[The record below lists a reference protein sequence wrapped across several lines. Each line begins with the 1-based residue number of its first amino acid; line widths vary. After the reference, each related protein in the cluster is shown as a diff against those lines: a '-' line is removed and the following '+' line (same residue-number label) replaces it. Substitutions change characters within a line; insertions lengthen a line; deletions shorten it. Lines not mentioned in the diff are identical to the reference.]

1 MPAQSPNN
9 NDTRGGIN
17 MAKHNSSPD
26 DGLGETR
33 LYRVTMVVAV
43 HPLYYPDGHPNMD
56 ESPEGVV
63 LYATTGGFDDME
75 GVQIVGEPAVQELR
89 VTLASPAVVK
99 AEIAQATLPDD
110 EDSIVEALQA
120 ATPATSQPK
129 AQKPRK
135 RKKHK
140 KQYTPRDPK
149 VAERVQRVFDAL
161 VQVEEATAD
170 ELALLINEPV
180 KRVYNDLYNLHDLKK
195 VSAVKAAGKVRW
207 LANKPASNIN
217 NETK

>member
-1 MPAQSPNN
+1 
-9 NDTRGGIN
+9 
-17 MAKHNSSPD
+17 MAKHNISPD

-43 HPLYYPDGHPNMD
+43 HPLYCPDGHPNIE

-63 LYATTGGFDDME
+63 LYATTGGFDEIE

-89 VTLASPAVVK
+89 VTLAGPQVVK

-110 EDSIVEALQA
+110 EDSVVEALRA
-120 ATPATSQPK
+120 IAPANPRDSKPK
-129 AQKPRK
+129 K

-140 KQYTPRDPK
+140 KQYRPSARI
-149 VAERVQRVFDAL
+149 AERMQKVLDTLNAVKDAS
-161 VQVEEATAD
+161 AD
-170 ELALLINEPV
+170 EIALLSGVPV
-180 KRVYNDLYNLHDLKK
+180 KQVYSDLYHLHDLKK

-207 LANKPASNIN
+207 IANADNN
-217 NETK
+217 NESK

>member
-1 MPAQSPNN
+1 MPKQSPNN
-9 NDTRGGIN
+9 HNRQETN
-17 MAKHNSSPD
+17 MATNKKPD
-26 DGLGETR
+26 EGLGETR

-43 HPLYYPDGHPNMD
+43 HPVYCPDGHLNME

-63 LYATTGGFDDME
+63 LWATTDGFNDIE

-89 VTLASPAVVK
+89 VTLASPEAVK
-99 AEIAQATLPDD
+99 AEVADSNVPDD
-110 EDSIVEALQA
+110 EDSVVEALQEIA
-120 ATPATSQPK
+120 SAKPRDSKPK
-129 AQKPRK
+129 ARK

-149 VAERVQRVFDAL
+149 VAERVQRVLEAL
-161 VQVEEATAD
+161 TVIGEATAD
-170 ELALLINEPV
+170 ELAALTNEPV
-180 KRVYNDLYNLHDLKK
+180 ERVYNDLYNLHDLKK

-207 LANKPASNIN
+207 LANTPANNNN

>member
-1 MPAQSPNN
+1 
-9 NDTRGGIN
+9 
-17 MAKHNSSPD
+17 MANHNISPD

-43 HPLYYPDGHPNMD
+43 HPLLCPDGHPNME

-63 LYATTGGFDDME
+63 LYAATGGFDDME

-99 AEIAQATLPDD
+99 AQVADATLPDD
-110 EDSIVEALQA
+110 EDSVAEALQTA
-120 ATPATSQPK
+120 TAVATPKPAKPK
-129 AQKPRK
+129 K

-140 KQYTPRDPK
+140 KQYAPRNPR
-149 VAERVQRVFDAL
+149 VAERVQRVLDAL
-161 VQVEEATAD
+161 TVVGEASAD
-170 ELALLINEPV
+170 ELALLTNEPV
-180 KRVYNDLYNLHDLKK
+180 KQVYRDLYNLHDLKK

-207 LANKPASNIN
+207 LANTPATNNNN

>member
-1 MPAQSPNN
+1 MANN
-9 NDTRGGIN
+9 
-17 MAKHNSSPD
+17 NSSPD

-43 HPLYYPDGHPNMD
+43 HPLYNNIE
-56 ESPEGVV
+56 ESPEGIV
-63 LYATTGGFDDME
+63 LYATTGGFDEMD
-75 GVQIVGEPAVQELR
+75 GVQIVGEPQLQELQ

-99 AEIAQATLPDD
+99 AEIAAATLPED
-110 EDSIVEALQA
+110 EDSVVEALQA
-120 ATPATSQPK
+120 VQPAQPRDS
-129 AQKPRK
+129 KPRK

-149 VAERVQRVFDAL
+149 VADRVKRVFDAL
-161 VQVEEATAD
+161 VCVGEATAD

-180 KRVYNDLYNLHDLKK
+180 NRVYQDLYNLHDLKQ

-207 LANKPASNIN
+207 IANKPASNNN

>member
-1 MPAQSPNN
+1 MANN
-9 NDTRGGIN
+9 
-17 MAKHNSSPD
+17 NSSPD

-43 HPLYYPDGHPNMD
+43 HPLYCDNGHSNME
-56 ESPEGVV
+56 ESPEGIV
-63 LYATTGGFDDME
+63 LYATTDGFDSID
-75 GVQIVGEPAVQELR
+75 GVQIVGEPQVQELQ

-99 AEIAQATLPDD
+99 AEIADATLPDD
-110 EDSIVEALQA
+110 EDSLVEALQA
-120 ATPATSQPK
+120 IQPAQPK
-129 AQKPRK
+129 AAKPRK
-135 RKKHK
+135 RKRHK

-149 VAERVQRVFDAL
+149 VADRVKRVFDAL
-161 VQVEEATAD
+161 VCVGEATAD

-180 KRVYNDLYNLHDLKK
+180 KRVYGDLYNLHDLKK

-207 LANKPASNIN
+207 LANKPASNNNN

>member
-1 MPAQSPNN
+1 
-9 NDTRGGIN
+9 
-17 MAKHNSSPD
+17 MAKHNISPD

-43 HPLYYPDGHPNMD
+43 HPLYCPDGHPNIE

-63 LYATTGGFDDME
+63 LYAATGGFDDME

-89 VTLASPAVVK
+89 VTLASPEVVK

-110 EDSIVEALQA
+110 EDSVVEALQA
-120 ATPATSQPK
+120 IAPA
-129 AQKPRK
+129 KPRDSKPKK

-140 KQYTPRDPK
+140 KQYAPRDPK
-149 VAERVQRVFDAL
+149 VAERVQRVFHAL
-161 VQVEEATAD
+161 VQVGEASAD
-170 ELALLINEPV
+170 ELAILIDAPV
-180 KRVYNDLYNLHDLKK
+180 KHVYNDLYNLHNLKQ

-207 LANKPASNIN
+207 IANTPASNIN

>member
-1 MPAQSPNN
+1 
-9 NDTRGGIN
+9 

-26 DGLGETR
+26 EGLGETR

-43 HPLYYPDGHPNMD
+43 HPLYNDAGHSSMED
-56 ESPEGVV
+56 SPEGIV

-75 GVQIVGEPAVQELR
+75 GVQIVGEPQVHELQ

-99 AEIAQATLPDD
+99 AQIAPATLPDD
-110 EDSIVEALQA
+110 EESVVEALQA
-120 ATPATSQPK
+120 IAPA
-129 AQKPRK
+129 KPRDSKPTK

-140 KQYTPRDPK
+140 KQYAPRDPK

-161 VQVEEATAD
+161 VQVGEATAD
-170 ELALLINEPV
+170 ELAILIDEPV
-180 KRVYNDLYNLHDLKK
+180 KRIYNDLYNLHSLKQ

-207 LANKPASNIN
+207 IANKPASNNN

>member
-1 MPAQSPNN
+1 MANN
-9 NDTRGGIN
+9 
-17 MAKHNSSPD
+17 NSSPD

-43 HPLYYPDGHPNMD
+43 HPLYGNIE
-56 ESPEGVV
+56 ESPEGIV
-63 LYATTGGFDDME
+63 LYATTGGFDDMD
-75 GVQIVGEPAVQELR
+75 GVQIVGEPQVHELQ

-99 AEIAQATLPDD
+99 AEIAAATLPED
-110 EDSIVEALQA
+110 EDSVVEALQA
-120 ATPATSQPK
+120 VQPAQPRDS
-129 AQKPRK
+129 KPRK

-149 VAERVQRVFDAL
+149 VADRVKRVFDAL
-161 VQVEEATAD
+161 VCVGEATAD

-180 KRVYNDLYNLHDLKK
+180 KRIYNDLYHLHDLKQ

-207 LANKPASNIN
+207 IANKPASNNN

>member
-1 MPAQSPNN
+1 MPTQSPNN
-9 NDTRGGIN
+9 NDTQGGIN
-17 MAKHNSSPD
+17 MAKHNISPD

-43 HPLYYPDGHPNMD
+43 HPLYNNVE
-56 ESPEGVV
+56 ESPEGIV
-63 LYATTGGFDDME
+63 LYATTGGFDDMD
-75 GVQIVGEPAVQELR
+75 GVQIVGEPQMQELR

-110 EDSIVEALQA
+110 EDSVVEALQEIA
-120 ATPATSQPK
+120 SAKPRDSKPK
-129 AQKPRK
+129 ARK

-149 VAERVQRVFDAL
+149 VAERVQRVLDAL
-161 VQVEEATAD
+161 TVIGEATAD
-170 ELALLINEPV
+170 ELAALTNEPV

-207 LANKPASNIN
+207 LANTPANNN